1 MNMTKA
7 IVGFSGS
14 MAVAFAIYVTGSALP
29 LWALF
34 IVAGMIESCGDSK
47 DKKDKD

>member
-1 MNMTKA
+1 MDMTKV
-7 IVGFSGS
+7 IVGISGS

-47 DKKDKD
+47 DKKR

>member
-1 MNMTKA
+1 MDATKA

-14 MAVAFAIYVTGSALP
+14 LAVAFAIYVTGSAFP
-29 LWALF
+29 LLALF